1 MPDGDSSILRPEHPP
16 ARPLTALVDDFGL
29 DSRGALD
36 GVEITGITLD
46 SRAVLPGDLFVGLRG
61 AREHG
66 ATRSAD
72 AAARG
77 AVAVLTDEEG
87 AVLASES
94 GLPLV
99 IVESPREAL
108 GAVSAWVYRTD
119 EAAPLMFAVTGTNGK
134 TSVSYFLHGI
144 LGQLGLVAGLSTT
157 AQRVIGTT
165 AITSELTT
173 PEATEIH
180 GFLARLREN
189 NVRAVALEV
198 SAQALSRHRV
208 DGLVFDV
215 AGFLNL
221 SRDHLDD
228 YADSMETYFE
238 AKLPLF
244 SAERARRAVVC
255 LDTPWGAR
263 VVDACHI
270 PVTTI
275 TSDDEVVADW
285 RVRILEESS
294 AGTRFE
300 LTDPTGRSITTT
312 VGVIGA
318 HMAANA
324 AFAIVMLTEAGFDL
338 DAIGHVLERDG
349 GIAAT
354 VPGRLERVSRDGA
367 PTVIVD
373 YGHTPDAFQVTL
385 DAVRRVVSGRI
396 IMVFGADGDRDSGK
410 RAEMGRI
417 ASEGS
422 DVLVVTDYNPRF
434 EAPEPIRAALLAGAR
449 SADHPADIHEIPS
462 QREAIRFAVSLAG
475 DDDAILWAGP
485 GHEDYI
491 DVQGQKLPFNA
502 REEARMALRE
512 AGWA

>member
-1 MPDGDSSILRPEHPP
+1 MPDGDSSILRPEHPL

-36 GVEITGITLD
+36 GIELTGITLD
-46 SRAVLPGDLFVGLRG
+46 SRNVLPGDLFVGLRG
-61 AREHG
+61 ARAHG
-66 ATRSAD
+66 ASRAME
-72 AAARG
+72 AASRG

-87 AVLASES
+87 AVLAAES

-119 EAAPLMFAVTGTNGK
+119 EAPPLMLAVTGTNGK
-134 TSVSYFLHGI
+134 TSVSYFLYGI

-228 YADSMETYFE
+228 YDDSMETYFE

-244 SAERARRAVVC
+244 SPDRARRAVVS

-263 VVDACHI
+263 VVDSCHI

-275 TSDDEVVADW
+275 TSHDTEAADW
-285 RVRILEESS
+285 HVRILEETI
-294 AGTRFE
+294 AGTRFALE
-300 LTDPTGRSITTT
+300 GPTGRTITTW
-312 VGVIGA
+312 VPVVGA

-338 DAIGHVLERDG
+338 DAIGHVLDRDG
-349 GIAAT
+349 GITAT

-367 PTVIVD
+367 PALIVD
-373 YGHTPDAFQVTL
+373 YGHTPDAFAVTL
-385 DAVRRVVSGRI
+385 DALRRVVSGRI

-410 RAEMGRI
+410 RADMGRI
-417 ASEGS
+417 AAEGA
-422 DVLVVTDYNPRF
+422 DVLVITDYNPRF
-434 EAPEPIRAALLAGAR
+434 EDPVPIRTALLAGAR
-449 SADHPADIHEIPS
+449 TAHNPAEIHEVPS
-462 QREAIRFAVSLAG
+462 QREAIRFAVARAG
-475 DDDAILWAGP
+475 DEDAILWAGP

-491 DVQGQKLPFNA
+491 DVQGKKLPFNA
-502 REEARMALRE
+502 REEARAALRE